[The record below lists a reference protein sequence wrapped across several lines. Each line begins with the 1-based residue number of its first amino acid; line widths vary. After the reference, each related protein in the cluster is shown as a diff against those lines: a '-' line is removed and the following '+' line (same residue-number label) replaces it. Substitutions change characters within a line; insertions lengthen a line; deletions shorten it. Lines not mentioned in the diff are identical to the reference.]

1 MTIILL
7 FTLGIGIL
15 IILGFFAVNKWSSD
29 TRDREKS
36 VDLRRNRQMS
46 GPNTQSRGTGIN

>member
-15 IILGFFAVNKWSSD
+15 IILGFFAVNKWSSPS
-29 TRDREKS
+29 RDRAKS
-36 VDLRRNRQMS
+36 AELRKNREMPPPS
-46 GPNTQSRGTGIN
+46 AEDRGTGIN